1 MAKTVVKTIKLQ
13 INAGKANPAP
23 PVGPV
28 LGQAQVNIPLFCS
41 KFNEVTKDKIG
52 FKIPVVIYVY
62 DDRTFDFIT
71 KTPPASDLLKKAAN
85 IEKGSSNSKKNKV
98 ATLTNKQIEEIAKN
112 KSSNLNSYDLEQS
125 CKIIKG
131 TASSMG
137 IDIVE

>member
-1 MAKTVVKTIKLQ
+1 MAKTVIKTIKLQ

-41 KFNEVTKDKIG
+41 RFNEVTKDKMG
-52 FKIPVVIYVY
+52 FTIPVVIYVY
-62 DDRTFDFIT
+62 DDRTFDFVT
-71 KTPPASDLLKKAAN
+71 KTPPASDLLKKLL
-85 IEKGSSNSKKNKV
+85 ILKKDHLILKKNKV
-98 ATLTNKQIEEIAKN
+98 ATLTNKQIEEIAQN
-112 KSSNLNSYDLEQS
+112 KSSNLNSYDLKQA

-131 TASSMG
+131 TAASMG

>member
-1 MAKTVVKTIKLQ
+1 MAKTVIKTIKLQ

-41 KFNEVTKDKIG
+41 RFNEVTKDKMG
-52 FKIPVVIYVY
+52 FTIPVVIYVY
-62 DDRTFDFIT
+62 DDRTFDFVT

-98 ATLTNKQIEEIAKN
+98 ATLTNKQIEEIAQN
-112 KSSNLNSYDLEQS
+112 KSSNLNSYDLKQA

-131 TASSMG
+131 TAVSMG

>member
-1 MAKTVVKTIKLQ
+1 MAKTVIKTIKLQ

-41 KFNEVTKDKIG
+41 RFNEVTKDKMG
-52 FKIPVVIYVY
+52 FTIPVVIYVY

-98 ATLTNKQIEEIAKN
+98 AALTNKQIEEIAQN
-112 KSSNLNSYDLEQS
+112 KSSNLNSYDLKQA

-131 TASSMG
+131 TAASMG